1 MVELMNSLQ
10 FLIEDSTQHFIMRKS
25 LELMMVFG
33 LIFIVLS
40 SPIPIPSE
48 VDEEGNDINENSSKL
63 VFQFLEEPIEGGNI
77 DENVMRDADMDNL
90 DDEFSLNRE
99 QIFSEIQLDA
109 AYNYQ
114 RDELVFIK
122 L

>member
-1 MVELMNSLQ
+1 MVELMISLQ
-10 FLIEDSTQHFIMRKS
+10 FLIGDSTLHFIMRKS
-25 LELMMVFG
+25 LELMMLFG

-40 SPIPIPSE
+40 SPIPIPSA

-63 VFQFLEEPIEGGNI
+63 VFQFLEEPIGGDI
-77 DENVMRDADMDNL
+77 DENVMRDADMN
-90 DDEFSLNRE
+90 DEFPLNRE
-99 QIFSEIQLDA
+99 QFSEIQLDA